1 MLKNRFFLLVIICLL
16 GCASCSKYR
25 KLLKGTDNEAKY
37 RAALE
42 YYEKKNYDRTLQL
55 FEVMQAYY
63 RTKPEGE
70 TISFLT
76 AECYYNKQDY
86 VIASGYYRRFV
97 SRYPYSQHAEEAMYK
112 SGICYYNISP
122 KMTLDQSDSYMAIS
136 EFQNFIDA
144 FPQSSLV
151 PDANARIDTLRTKL
165 EEKEY
170 DICRLYFKMEE
181 YQAATTSYEAFLKE
195 HPMTKYRE
203 EILNNM
209 VINYYR
215 YADKSVPS
223 KQRERYE
230 LALEK
235 YNTLCYVYPDS
246 EYIAKLEP
254 TVKKIMEKIE
264 KIKSNTNTKK

>member
-1 MLKNRFFLLVIICLL
+1 MRKYRVFLTGILCLLVFV
-16 GCASCSKYR
+16 SCSKYN

-37 RAALE
+37 EAALK
-42 YYEKKNYDRTLQL
+42 YYEKKDYDRALQL
-55 FEVMQAYY
+55 FDVMQAYY
-63 RTKPEGE
+63 RGKPEGE
-70 TISFLT
+70 NIAYLT
-76 AECYYNKQDY
+76 AECYYNEEDY
-86 VIASGYYRRFV
+86 YVASSYYKRFV
-97 SRYPYSQHAEEAMYK
+97 TRYPLSRKAEEAMYK
-112 SGICYYNISP
+112 SAICYYKMSP
-122 KMTLDQSDSYMAIS
+122 KITLDQSDTYTAIK
-136 EFQNFIDA
+136 EFQNYVDLY
-144 FPQSSLV
+144 PNSPRV
-151 PDANARIDTLRTKL
+151 EEVNGKMDTLRMKL

-181 YQAATTSYEAFLKE
+181 YQAAITSYEAYLKE
-195 HPMTKYRE
+195 YPNTKYRE

-215 YADKSVPS
+215 YAENSVRS

-254 TVKKIMEKIE
+254 TVKKIREK
-264 KIKSNTNTKK
+264 

>member
-1 MLKNRFFLLVIICLL
+1 MLKNRFFLLIIICLL

-37 RAALE
+37 QAALE
-42 YYEKKNYDRTLQL
+42 YYAQEDYDRALQL
-55 FEVMQAYY
+55 FDVMQAYY

-70 TISFLT
+70 NIAYLT
-76 AECYYNKQDY
+76 AECYYNKEEY
-86 VIASGYYRRFV
+86 VIASSYYKRFV
-97 SRYPYSQHAEEAMYK
+97 TRYPLSKNSEDALFKSAM
-112 SGICYYNISP
+112 CYYNISP
-122 KMTLDQSDSYMAIS
+122 KMTLDQTDSYTAIS
-136 EFQNFIDA
+136 EFQNFVDV
-144 FPQSSLV
+144 FPNSTKV
-151 PDANARIDTLRTKL
+151 DEANARIDTLRMKL
-165 EEKEY
+165 EDKEY

-181 YQAATTSYEAFLKE
+181 YQAAITTYEAFLKD
-195 HPMTKYRE
+195 HPTTKYRE

-215 YADKSVPS
+215 YAENSVRS

-235 YNTLCYVYPDS
+235 YNTLCYVYPES

-254 TVKKIMEKIE
+254 TVKKIREKLE
-264 KIKSNTNTKK
+264 KYKSK